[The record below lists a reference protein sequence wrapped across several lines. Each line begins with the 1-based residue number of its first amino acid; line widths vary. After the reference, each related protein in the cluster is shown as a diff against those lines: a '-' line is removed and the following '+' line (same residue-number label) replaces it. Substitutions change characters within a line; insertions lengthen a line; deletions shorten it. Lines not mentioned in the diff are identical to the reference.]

1 MRKRSSKSTSLD
13 SVLQEDLLY
22 DWIVETEKQALQ
34 EDEVLLEHELKT
46 YLVDF
51 LLVVYS
57 SAYECELGKKFKMH
71 SCLAFK

>member
-22 DWIVETEKQALQ
+22 DWIVETEKQAVQ

-46 YLVDF
+46 YLTDF

-57 SAYECELGKKFKMH
+57 AYESELGKKF
-71 SCLAFK
+71 LF